1 MNYLKAAAIVL
12 TGIGFSLSLSA
23 QKASVET
30 ASLSLKTY
38 DKKKERSEVRAH
50 SLIEAKE
57 AIDKAAEN
65 PSTANDPKMWL
76 MRAKTYLK
84 IQTDTLGEGGKSV
97 IEDQDAIEKA
107 VASII
112 GLYKADE
119 KEYYTSEAT
128 THSVFV
134 NIAINAKFIADV
146 SYNKKEYDRSIK
158 YYELTRSMGPY
169 DKEDLLKRQNISE
182 NALLFSIAT
191 TEKIAGKTDEA
202 KAHFDELIS
211 LGYNDP
217 WIYLELYDIYLNTDK
232 DTVKALETID
242 KGRLVFDEDL
252 NLKTQQIYIYDVS
265 GKSEELIK
273 ILSQDIEDA
282 PYNGSN
288 YYLRGLLYRR
298 KKENDK
304 AIADFEK
311 AIENDDQNLIAYK
324 ELGELYYEIGAEYTE
339 QANGLPLS
347 QSDKYNELSEK
358 SVQSFEKAIPCFERI
373 KELSTDPKQSG
384 RASQFLM
391 QMYLK
396 TGQMDKY
403 KEIKAEFE

>member
-1 MNYLKAAAIVL
+1 MNHLKAAVIFISI
-12 TGIGFSLSLSA
+12 IGFSLTLSA

-38 DKKKERSEVRAH
+38 KKSKERTDVRAH
-50 SLIEAKE
+50 SLKEAKE

-65 PSTANDPKMWL
+65 ASTANDPKMWL
-76 MRAKTYLK
+76 IRAETYLK
-84 IQTDTLGEGGKSV
+84 IQTDTLGEGRTSV
-97 IEDQDAIEKA
+97 IPDENAIETA
-107 VASII
+107 VIAINN
-112 GLYKADE
+112 LYKVDE

-128 THSVFV
+128 TNSIFV
-134 NIAINAKFIADV
+134 NIAVNAKYIADV
-146 SYNKKEYDRSIK
+146 AYNKKEYDRSIK
-158 YYELTRSMGPY
+158 YYSLTKSMTPY
-169 DKEDLLKRQNISE
+169 DKEDLLKRQNISA
-182 NALLFSIAT
+182 NALLFNIAT
-191 TEKIAGKTDEA
+191 TEKIAGKTDDA
-202 KAHFDELIS
+202 KTHFNELVAIN
-211 LGYNDP
+211 YNDP

-232 DTVKALETID
+232 DTAKALQTVD

-252 NLKTQQIYIYDVS
+252 NLKTQQIYIYDIS

-273 ILSQDIEDA
+273 ILSQDIEDE

-304 AIADFEK
+304 AIGDFEK
-311 AIENDDQNLIAYK
+311 AVENDDQNLTAYK

-339 QANGLPLS
+339 QANALPLN
-347 QSDKYNELSEK
+347 QTDKYNEFTEK
-358 SVQSFEKAIPCFERI
+358 SKQSFEKAIPCFERI
-373 KELSTDPKQSG
+373 KDISTDPKQSG
-384 RASQFLM
+384 RAAQFLM

-403 KEIKAEFE
+403 NELKAEYK